1 MLPTHRA
8 QVQSLVGELRSHMLH
23 GPANNNQK
31 KEREIKSVGKDME
44 TLDPLYT
51 LGESLILNREAKI
64 INKIQTN

>member
-1 MLPTHRA
+1 MLPMHRA

-31 KEREIKSVGKDME
+31 KEREIKSIGKDM
-44 TLDPLYT
+44 DRLYT
-51 LGESLILNREAKI
+51 VGESLILNREAKI